1 MEDPAASK
9 RQFRIRVMASHTR
22 RDLDVLLEAI
32 DEVWSLYA
40 APEGVDSGYRHDA
53 PAGLSRLEINL
64 PL

>member
-40 APEGVDSGYRHDA
+40 APEGVDVWVATDTT
-53 PAGLSRLEINL
+53 
-64 PL
+64 PLRGFPGSK

>member
-1 MEDPAASK
+1 MEDPVASK

-40 APEGVDSGYRHDA
+40 APEGIDVRVATDTT
-53 PAGLSRLEINL
+53 
-64 PL
+64 PLRGFPGSK